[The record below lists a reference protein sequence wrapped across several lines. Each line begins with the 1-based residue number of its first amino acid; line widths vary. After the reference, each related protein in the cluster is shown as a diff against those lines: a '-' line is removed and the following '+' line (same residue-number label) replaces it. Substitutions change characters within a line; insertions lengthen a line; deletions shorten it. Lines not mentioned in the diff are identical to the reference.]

1 MTSRSDTEA
10 ELRALWTAKGVS
22 PERQDELVAQ
32 IAGTPAPVFFDAP
45 FCEAVERA
53 VQTDPDYHQGFFD
66 AQAGEPLHADA
77 FLIYAMGW
85 NAYWKAR
92 EVLDTPFYRPAED
105 LTPEGIQLV
114 IPGAERIQPP
124 SVKQGELF

>member
-1 MTSRSDTEA
+1 MTSRFEA
-10 ELRALWTAKGVS
+10 AVTA
-22 PERQDELVAQ
+22 
-32 IAGTPAPVFFDAP
+32 
-45 FCEAVERA
+45 A
-53 VQTDPDYHQGFFD
+53 VQTDPDYHFFD

-77 FLIYAMGW
+77 FPIYAMGW
-85 NAYWKAR
+85 NAFWKAR

-114 IPGAERIQPP
+114 IPGAERVQPP